1 MLLAFDNTDGPGGG
15 CTTHLAFHVLLALP
29 ELALT
34 GMPRLVRLNPN
45 VPWKTR
51 GNGAVVLPL
60 GVPRGPQTRVGEL
73 QGHEV
78 LAFPE
83 AAPILV
89 PPAAGMPLTSPAS
102 LASPDSTSPS
112 SPPSPSSSA
121 ASPTPSR
128 PSSPSSS
135 EILDRVWGVLQAQS
149 QPGALPG
156 VALFDEA
163 PPAAAYWEAV
173 RTFVPPEASKAALEA
188 LEVPHQAAGDGRA
201 LVGCLA
207 AAAWPGPPNSF
218 EFIAYRQPQR
228 WGQPREVD
236 PRPWLGLDATGATF
250 HTYDPEALRPCCIPH
265 TPDPVLAGL
274 RGRDPEALLAAA
286 LATFPVAAARE
297 PIDGWLLWASNQASG
312 DHVTPV
318 DALAE
323 APPLGTVAIAATVLT
338 APTTRQGGHVV
349 VTALDATGATFEAVA
364 FEPTKSF
371 RDRVRGLIAGDR
383 VRFVGA
389 LADGAVRLE
398 KMEVL
403 HLAPRLRSE
412 NPLCRCGKR
421 MRSKGPSTGFKC
433 PACGAFLPRGALQM
447 VEEKPAVALGWHEV
461 PIIARRHL
469 HRPVGW
475 K

>member
-51 GNGAVVLPL
+51 GNAAVVLSL
-60 GVPRGPQTRVGEL
+60 GVPRGPQVRVGEL

-83 AAPILV
+83 ATPV
-89 PPAAGMPLTSPAS
+89 E
-102 LASPDSTSPS
+102 
-112 SPPSPSSSA
+112 PSP
-121 ASPTPSR
+121 
-128 PSSPSSS
+128 
-135 EILDRVWGVLQAQS
+135 ELLDRVWAVVQKHS
-149 QPGALPG
+149 QPDALPG
-156 VALFDEA
+156 VALFAEA
-163 PPAAAYWEAV
+163 PPALFYTQGV
-173 RTFVPPEASKAALEA
+173 RTFVDPAAAREALAT
-188 LEVPHQAAGDGRA
+188 LEVPHRALGDGRG

-207 AAAWPGPPNSF
+207 AAAWPGPPTSY
-218 EFIAYRQPQR
+218 EFIAYRQAAR
-228 WGQPREVD
+228 WGKPRDID
-236 PRPWLGLDATGATF
+236 PRPFLGLDLTGATF

-274 RGRDPEALLAAA
+274 RGREPEALLAAA
-286 LATFPVAAARE
+286 QRAFPAASRE

-312 DHVTPV
+312 DHITAV
-318 DALAE
+318 AAIGE
-323 APPLGTVAIAATVLT
+323 APVMGTLSIEGTVTL

-349 VTALDATGATFEAVA
+349 VAARDTAGSPFEAVA

-371 RDRVRGLIAGDR
+371 RDRVRGLVPGDR

-389 LADGAVRLE
+389 LAEGAVRLE

-403 HLAPRLRSE
+403 ALAPRRRLE
-412 NPLCRCGKR
+412 NPLCRCGRR

-433 PACGAFLPRGALQM
+433 PACGAYLPREAAGWIDDPSQ
-447 VEEKPAVALGWHEV
+447 VALGWHEV

-469 HRPVGW
+469 HRPVAWG
-475 K
+475 